1 MEKVE
6 MTTPRLRDIVENQ
19 ADDYPTGF
27 QLPYQALVRT
37 AFVSR
42 RADLID
48 GAEIAFHFSGIG
60 TVTFRGRAYRFDFL
74 PAYAKAKNY
83 ADSVEGSWG

>member
-1 MEKVE
+1 

-42 RADLID
+42 REDLIA
-48 GAEIAFHFSGIG
+48 GSQIQFEFPGVG
-60 TVTFRGRAYRFDFL
+60 TLTFAGRAYRFDFTA
-74 PAYAKAKNY
+74 AYAKAKNY
-83 ADSVEGSWG
+83 ADFIEGIWG